1 MKITQDKIFTHVIC
15 PLLVMAVYGSAKA
28 YIDVERIKTERE
40 NDIERIVRIEKS
52 VNSIRNE
59 SKKDNERL
67 QDKLDDIK
75 HLIMERK

>member
-1 MKITQDKIFTHVIC
+1 
-15 PLLVMAVYGSAKA
+15 MAVYGSAKA